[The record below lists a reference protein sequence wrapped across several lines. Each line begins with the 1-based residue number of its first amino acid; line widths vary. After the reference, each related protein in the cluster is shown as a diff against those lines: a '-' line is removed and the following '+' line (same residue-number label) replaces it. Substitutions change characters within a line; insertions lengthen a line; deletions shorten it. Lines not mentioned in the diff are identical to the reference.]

1 MPAYRDLNTV
11 WSNIKEFE
19 LQPIRQAA
27 LREVRIALVGAS
39 GAGRHTLGNQMRTDP
54 AKPELHSTAPLAI
67 LDLEQAVGAEKADL
81 IILVTDVNQTELT
94 NELELVR
101 KWIDVGKKLI
111 IFCNKVDA
119 LGNGQVI
126 SQWVQWPGVEVLYG
140 SAMDRSYLER
150 DFVQTV
156 LKLLPNQL
164 LALGRM
170 FPLFRLAIAHQ
181 LINEACLANA
191 TYALSTGLA
200 EIVPVLALPLTLTDI
215 VVLTKN
221 QAFLV
226 YRLGLLFGYSTYWQ
240 DYIREFGSVIGGG
253 FAWRQMARYLVGL
266 IPGWGIVPKVAI
278 SYSGTYVVGQSVLTW
293 YQTGRHLGRKELNA
307 LYRSAL
313 TRGKQ
318 NAERLVARMPRPHLP
333 RPKKKTPK
341 QLPEG
346 QVAPTKQPRQGRRK
360 MKELPAPAAETIPA
374 VKNCAKCSRSNA
386 TDANFCQY
394 CGEKL
399 EAINDKL

>member
-1 MPAYRDLNTV
+1 MPNYRDLNMV

-27 LREVRIALVGAS
+27 LREVRIALIGAPGS
-39 GAGRHTLGNQMRTDP
+39 GRHTLGDQMRTDP
-54 AKPELHSTAPLAI
+54 AKPELHSGAPLAI
-67 LDLEQAVGAEKADL
+67 LDLDQAGSAEKADL
-81 IILVTDVNQTELT
+81 IILITDVNQTEFTL
-94 NELELVR
+94 ELELVR

-111 IFCNKVDA
+111 IFGNKVDA
-119 LGNGQVI
+119 LGQGQVI

-156 LKLLPNQL
+156 LKLLPNQQ

-170 FPLFRLAIAHQ
+170 FPLFRVAIAHQ
-181 LINEACLANA
+181 LISEACLANA

-226 YRLGLLFGYSTYWQ
+226 YRLGLLFGYSTNWQ

-266 IPGWGIVPKVAI
+266 IPGWGIIPKVAI

-293 YQTGRHLGRKELNA
+293 YITGRHLGRKELNA

-313 TRGKQ
+313 GRGKQ
-318 NAERLVARMPRPHLP
+318 TAERLAARMPHPHLP
-333 RPKKKTPK
+333 RPKKKPPK

-346 QVAPTKQPRQGRRK
+346 QAAPTKRPRQGRHK
-360 MKELPAPAAETIPA
+360 TKELLPPAAEPIPPSR
-374 VKNCAKCSRSNA
+374 NCAMCGRSNA
-386 TDANFCQY
+386 PDAIFCQY
-394 CGEKL
+394 CGEKFS
-399 EAINDKL
+399 EVE

>member
-1 MPAYRDLNTV
+1 M
-11 WSNIKEFE
+11 
-19 LQPIRQAA
+19 
-27 LREVRIALVGAS
+27 
-39 GAGRHTLGNQMRTDP
+39 
-54 AKPELHSTAPLAI
+54 
-67 LDLEQAVGAEKADL
+67 
-81 IILVTDVNQTELT
+81 TDVNQTEFT
-94 NELELVR
+94 AELELVR
-101 KWIDVGKKLI
+101 KWIDAGKKLI

-119 LGNGQVI
+119 LGQGQVI

-156 LKLLPNQL
+156 LKLLPNQQ

-170 FPLFRLAIAHQ
+170 FPIFRVAIAHQ
-181 LINEACLANA
+181 LISEACLANA

-226 YRLGLLFGYSTYWQ
+226 YRLGLLFGYSTHWQ

-266 IPGWGIVPKVAI
+266 IPGWGIIPKVAI

-293 YQTGRHLGRKELNA
+293 YITGRHLGRKELNA

-313 TRGKQ
+313 GRGKQ
-318 NAERLVARMPRPHLP
+318 TAERLAARMPHPHLP
-333 RPKKKTPK
+333 RPKKNA
-341 QLPEG
+341 PEA
-346 QVAPTKQPRQGRRK
+346 APRRTGR
-360 MKELPAPAAETIPA
+360 PNQTTSPGAPQNERAPPT
-374 VKNCAKCSRSNA
+374 SR
-386 TDANFCQY
+386 
-394 CGEKL
+394 
-399 EAINDKL
+399 

>member
-1 MPAYRDLNTV
+1 MPNYRDLNTV

-27 LREVRIALVGAS
+27 LREVRIALVGAPGS
-39 GAGRHTLGNQMRTDP
+39 GRHTLGDQMRTDP
-54 AKPELHSTAPLAI
+54 AKPELHSVAPLAI
-67 LDLEQAVGAEKADL
+67 LDLDQAGGAEKADL
-81 IILVTDVNQTELT
+81 IILVTDVNQTEFAD
-94 NELELVR
+94 ELVLVR
-101 KWIDVGKKLI
+101 KWIDAGKKLI

-119 LGNGQVI
+119 LGKGQVI
-126 SQWVQWPGVEVLYG
+126 SQWVQWPGVEALYG
-140 SAMDRSYLER
+140 SAMDRGYLER

-156 LKLLPNQL
+156 LKLLPNQH
-164 LALGRM
+164 LALGRS
-170 FPLFRLAIAHQ
+170 FPLFRVAIAHL
-181 LINEACLANA
+181 LISEACLANA

-226 YRLGLLFGYSTYWQ
+226 YRLGLLFGYSTNWQ
-240 DYIREFGSVIGGG
+240 DYIREFGSVIGGS

-266 IPGWGIVPKVAI
+266 IPGWGIIPKVAI

-293 YQTGRHLGRKELNA
+293 YLTGRHLGRKELNA
-307 LYRSAL
+307 LYRAAL
-313 TRGKQ
+313 ARGKQ

-333 RPKKKTPK
+333 RPKKKTPE

-346 QVAPTKQPRQGRRK
+346 QVTATKRPRQGRHK
-360 MKELPAPAAETIPA
+360 TKVPPPPAAQPILPIR
-374 VKNCAKCSRSNA
+374 NCAMCGRSNA
-386 TDANFCQY
+386 PDANFCQY

-399 EAINDKL
+399 

>member
-1 MPAYRDLNTV
+1 
-11 WSNIKEFE
+11 
-19 LQPIRQAA
+19 
-27 LREVRIALVGAS
+27 
-39 GAGRHTLGNQMRTDP
+39 
-54 AKPELHSTAPLAI
+54 
-67 LDLEQAVGAEKADL
+67 
-81 IILVTDVNQTELT
+81 
-94 NELELVR
+94 
-101 KWIDVGKKLI
+101 
-111 IFCNKVDA
+111 
-119 LGNGQVI
+119 
-126 SQWVQWPGVEVLYG
+126 
-140 SAMDRSYLER
+140 
-150 DFVQTV
+150 
-156 LKLLPNQL
+156 
-164 LALGRM
+164 
-170 FPLFRLAIAHQ
+170 
-181 LINEACLANA
+181 
-191 TYALSTGLA
+191 
-200 EIVPVLALPLTLTDI
+200 
-215 VVLTKN
+215 
-221 QAFLV
+221 
-226 YRLGLLFGYSTYWQ
+226 
-240 DYIREFGSVIGGG
+240 VIGGG